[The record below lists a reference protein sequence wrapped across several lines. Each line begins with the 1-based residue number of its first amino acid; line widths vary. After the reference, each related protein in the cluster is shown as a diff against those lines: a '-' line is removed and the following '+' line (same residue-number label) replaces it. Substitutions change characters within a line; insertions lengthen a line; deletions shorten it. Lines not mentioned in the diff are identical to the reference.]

1 MFPSEQHCQV
11 ELLCNEEI
19 APAIDS
25 ILQTANLKIR
35 ELIRGYVA
43 YLDQELN
50 NNAD

>member
-1 MFPSEQHCQV
+1 M
-11 ELLCNEEI
+11 

-25 ILQTANLKIR
+25 ILQTDNLKKIK

-43 YLDQELN
+43 YIDQELN